1 MTVPGRS
8 RHATPPQHLVKT
20 ASFRGDIMKES
31 RRTDSSVN
39 LLRTLVF
46 RREPEWEV
54 QEGDQCC
61 KRKGKGLCGQY
72 PQSID
77 IFVLRGSVERPRSS
91 D

>member
-1 MTVPGRS
+1 
-8 RHATPPQHLVKT
+8 
-20 ASFRGDIMKES
+20 MKES

-46 RREPEWEV
+46 RQEPEWEV

-61 KRKGKGLCGQY
+61 KSKRKGKGLYGQY

-77 IFVLRGSVERPRSS
+77 IFVLRGSVEHPRSS
-91 D
+91 DRLFCVTVTSTVVQYQ